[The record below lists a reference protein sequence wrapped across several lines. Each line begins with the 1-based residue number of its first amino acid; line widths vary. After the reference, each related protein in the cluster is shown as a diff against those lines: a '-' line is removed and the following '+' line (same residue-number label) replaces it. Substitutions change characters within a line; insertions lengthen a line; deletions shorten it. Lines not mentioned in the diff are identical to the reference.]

1 MKGRILVSLLYEMED
16 MENSYG
22 DLTQRL
28 QSSMGNSSSFIPK
41 QWLNKYESSSPTIS
55 QTRPSFNTLNHLS
68 LLTIILY
75 EDKPTMGRILKEM
88 GVVDDSILLIFI
100 QY

>member
-1 MKGRILVSLLYEMED
+1 MED
-16 MENSYG
+16 MDNSYD
-22 DLTQRL
+22 DLMQRL
-28 QSSMGNSSSFIPK
+28 HSCMGNSSSFITK
-41 QWLNKYESSSPTIS
+41 QELNKYERLSLNII
-55 QTRPSFNTLNHLS
+55 QTFPPFNTLNHLS

-75 EDKPTMGRILKEM
+75 EDKRTMGRILKEM